1 MTLWSSFCFHFLLRK
16 KKFCLETVIW
26 IRKNVRELE
35 ELSGNSIL
43 TVFLICIENFSKSCS
58 VKIRLFFVRIV
69 LEYDNKI
76 NKSG

>member
-1 MTLWSSFCFHFLLRK
+1 MEFILFSLSVAG
-16 KKFCLETVIW
+16 KKFCLEAVIW

-43 TVFLICIENFSKSCS
+43 TVFLICIEKFSKSCS